1 MAKLKM
7 KYLEIVAPLEQS
19 KEIVDML
26 QLRSVIELHS
36 HEEQEGLTS
45 LESGRTAAQLTKYR
59 DCAQTALDILNRYA
73 PAKKGLVESFIPEL
87 REMTVSEYLGKSD
100 QADELLS
107 LCYKICDSEKG
118 IAEAKAAIAR
128 YGALREGLEPWL
140 GLDVPMK
147 FSGTQTTAAF
157 IGTLPEDYTASPK
170 SSTPN
175 AALSA
180 R

>member
-59 DCAQTALDILNRYA
+59 DCAQTALDIQ
-73 PAKKGLVESFIPEL
+73 P
-87 REMTVSEYLGKSD
+87 
-100 QADELLS
+100 LLS
-107 LCYKICDSEKG
+107 LKE
-118 IAEAKAAIAR
+118 
-128 YGALREGLEPWL
+128 GAGRVVYPRASR
-140 GLDVPMK
+140 DDRIRVSRQIR
-147 FSGTQTTAAF
+147 SG
-157 IGTLPEDYTASPK
+157 
-170 SSTPN
+170 
-175 AALSA
+175 
-180 R
+180 

>member
-1 MAKLKM
+1 M

-73 PAKKGLVESFIPEL
+73 QDMRQ
-87 REMTVSEYLGKSD
+87 REGHCGGKSG
-100 QADELLS
+100 
-107 LCYKICDSEKG
+107 Y
-118 IAEAKAAIAR
+118 R
-128 YGALREGLEPWL
+128 PLRR
-140 GLDVPMK
+140 
-147 FSGTQTTAAF
+147 
-157 IGTLPEDYTASPK
+157 
-170 SSTPN
+170 
-175 AALSA
+175 SA
-180 R
+180 RGS